1 MYEYLN
7 GEENRQNESNITGA
21 GLSALKEVFS
31 YQCPALIYTQL
42 VCKTWMLPDSGPRAD
57 ESKKFS

>member
-31 YQCPALIYTQL
+31 YQCPALIYT
-42 VCKTWMLPDSGPRAD
+42 
-57 ESKKFS
+57 